1 MQMLPV
7 LGGAVIKKPV
17 LVGFAVHGLLLFGLI
32 SLLMGLLWPSGF
44 LMKFSALLLTTGF
57 GVFIAAVVLALTGKK
72 VANQTISAMYYAVL
86 ALLVTVVLGLLLIL
100 NLHSANPQF
109 DMPMLTNIHLT
120 WGLLG
125 WIGLL
130 VCGVAYQ
137 VVPMF
142 QMTPQYPDLIKKM
155 LAPLVFVGLLI
166 WSGLSVLDTQ
176 SGEWLA
182 LTFTL
187 VFVVAYSVFA
197 ILTLR
202 LQMQRKRR
210 VFDITRA
217 FWVPGMLS
225 LLVASALWLIRIT
238 TDYFDADSGFDF
250 ILAGVLIYG
259 FAVSVINGMLYRIIP
274 FIIWFHLQQRQI
286 IFAPESNIAIPG
298 VKSIIPVTQMKW
310 QYGLYLAS
318 VILLPFS
325 IFKPIWF
332 TYPLAALIVISFGL
346 LSYNLLGAVRLYH
359 HSCLILDKKIAEIPA
374 LRENN
379 PQS

>member
-17 LVGFAVHGLLLFGLI
+17 LVGLTVHGLLLFGLL

-44 LMKFSALLLTTGF
+44 LMKFAALFLTTGF

-72 VANQTISAMYYAVL
+72 AANQTISAMYYAIL
-86 ALLVTVVLGLLLIL
+86 ALLVTVVLGLALIL

-109 DMPMLTNIHLT
+109 DMSRLTNLHLT

-125 WIGLL
+125 WIGVL

-142 QMTPQYPDLIKKM
+142 QMTPQYPESVKKM
-155 LAPLVFVGLLI
+155 LAPLIFVGLLV

-176 SGEWLA
+176 SGEWMA
-182 LTFTL
+182 LIFTL

-210 VFDITRA
+210 LFDITRA
-217 FWVPGMLS
+217 FWIPGMLS
-225 LLVASALWLIRIT
+225 LLVASALWFLRLA
-238 TDYFDADSGFDF
+238 TDLFVDDSGFDF

-274 FIIWFHLQQRQI
+274 FIIWFHLQHRNI
-286 IFAPESNIAIPG
+286 ISAQESIIAIPG

-310 QYGLYLAS
+310 QYGFYLAS
-318 VILLPFS
+318 FFLLPFA
-325 IFKPIWF
+325 ILKPIWF
-332 TYPLAALIVISFGL
+332 TYPFAVLIVISFGL
-346 LSYNLLGAVRLYH
+346 LSYNLLGAVRLYRH
-359 HSCLILDKKIAEIPA
+359 CSLLLVKK
-374 LRENN
+374 
-379 PQS
+379 